1 MDSILPFTKQV
12 INRTNFQR
20 LDFLYQ
26 SGEISPNL
34 VTLPT
39 SHCYLADSATTKIK
53 INETSYRRRIKFCKK
68 IYRSIWQIEGWILQR
83 QYCSLDD
90 VSSIR
95 VKPLFYT
102 FTDSIFKKEFLFLS
116 LLRRV
121 TWVKKSG
128 GAIFWLKG
136 WYFDRKLTENST

>member
-12 INRTNFQR
+12 INQTNFQR
-20 LDFLYQ
+20 LNFLYQ

-95 VKPLFYT
+95 VKPYFTLSPIPSSKRNFYSYLY
-102 FTDSIFKKEFLFLS
+102 FAES
-116 LLRRV
+116 LESKNR
-121 TWVKKSG
+121 G
-128 GAIFWLKG
+128 GRFFYSRGGILIA
-136 WYFDRKLTENST
+136 KLTENST